1 MKKEQT
7 QLICPYCGKE
17 TPKNGVRC
25 VHCGGAF
32 RACGACGAV
41 NKSEQEYCTKCGAPL
56 YAAGQRPV
64 PQPCVQPPQQTVPQG
79 GQPVAGQAAGASAGP
94 QEEKPEKY
102 QFLLDIW
109 QKNRRV
115 EGLIYK
121 VANVTNIVA
130 HILLLVF
137 LFAAYAAWGQIESA
151 GPFSVY
157 PTLAVVFLVFF
168 ILFALLRSATQIVC
182 NLYATAACGRWIK
195 EDNIDGIAIL
205 LDDLRQSLT
214 FSTRWT
220 KFKFNRG
227 RDAVY
232 LLTVPGRRGR
242 YVAGSILMEIAALLW
257 CAFLC
262 ACLITVLIYGSLTF
276 QLLSAYLPIVIVA
289 GIALIVTIV
298 AVVFWRRGSG
308 GKQDWLREIW
318 SARTGFPLPEK
329 AKRR

>member
-17 TPKNGVRC
+17 TPTNGVRC

-41 NKSEQEYCTKCGAPL
+41 NKAEQRYCTNCGAPL
-56 YAAGQRPV
+56 YAAGQRPA
-64 PQPCVQPPQQTVPQG
+64 PQPCVQPPPQTVPHG
-79 GQPVAGQAAGASAGP
+79 GQPVAGQAAGTSAEP
-94 QEEKPEKY
+94 QEEMSEKY

-130 HILLLVF
+130 HILLFVF
-137 LFAAYAAWGQIESA
+137 LFASFAVWGQIENA

-157 PTLAVVFLVFF
+157 PTLLVVFLVFF
-168 ILFALLRSATQIVC
+168 ILFVLLRSAMQIVC
-182 NLYATAACGRWIK
+182 DLYATAACGRWIK

-232 LLTVPGRRGR
+232 LLAKPARRQS
-242 YVAGSILMEIAALLW
+242 YVAGCILMESAVILW
-257 CAFLC
+257 CILFCAFF
-262 ACLITVLIYGSLTF
+262 ITFMIYGSLMY
-276 QLLSAYLPIVIVA
+276 QLLSAYLPIVIIA
-289 GIALIVTIV
+289 GIALVVTIV
-298 AVVFWRRGSG
+298 AIVFRSRGSG
-308 GKQDWLREIW
+308 GKHDWLREIW